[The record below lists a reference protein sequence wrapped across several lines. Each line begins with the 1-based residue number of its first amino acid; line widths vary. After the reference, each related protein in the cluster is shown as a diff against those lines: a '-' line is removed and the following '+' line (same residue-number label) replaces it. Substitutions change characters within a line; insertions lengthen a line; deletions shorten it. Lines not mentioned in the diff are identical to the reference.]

1 MLQDV
6 TRCRRRN
13 PVLRLQDPATRTYL
27 GSPSLARLPSGDLL
41 ATHDYFGP
49 GCPMNHEGEEHLTS
63 VYRSSDN
70 GRTWRNLT
78 HLANAYWS
86 TLFVHEGAVF
96 LLGVTQRYGSIVIR
110 RSDDGG
116 NTWTHPRDETCG
128 LLFRGG
134 PGRTPPSYHGAPV
147 PVLLHQG
154 RLYRAFEDY
163 RPDNPA
169 CDWTAAGFQAL
180 AVSCPA
186 DADLLRA
193 DAWTMSNRLPFDPA
207 WVPAAWGRLQAPGW
221 LEGNLVAATDHT
233 LRNIIRLNGN
243 PACWDRA
250 AILTLSGDG
259 RHLAFDPSTGFL
271 EFPGGHTKFTIR
283 RDPVDGGYLTVSNG
297 NLDPRA
303 PTNRSVLSLYRSRDL
318 RHWQWAGMLL
328 QHDADMPRETAFDQ
342 IGFQYADWQI
352 DGEDLILLVRTAADG
367 AHNFHDSNQITF
379 HRIRRFRRLTGK
391 PPTPPTPSGPS

>member
-49 GCPMNHEGEEHLTS
+49 GCPLNHEGEEHLTS

-70 GRTWRNLT
+70 GLTWRNIT
-78 HLANAYWS
+78 HIANAYWS
-86 TLFVHEGAVF
+86 TLFVHEGAVY

-110 RSDDGG
+110 RSDNNGD
-116 NTWTHPRDETCG
+116 TWTHPRDETCG

-147 PVLLHQG
+147 PMLLHQG

-163 RPDNPA
+163 RPENPA
-169 CDWTAAGFQAL
+169 CDWTAAGFQSL

-193 DAWTMSNRLPFDPA
+193 DSWTMSNRVAFDPA
-207 WVPAAWGRLQAPGW
+207 WVPSAWGQLREPGW
-221 LEGNLVAATDHT
+221 LEGNLVVAPDNT
-233 LRNIIRLNGN
+233 LRNVIRFNGL
-243 PACWDRA
+243 PSFRDHA
-250 AILTLSGDG
+250 AMLSLSEDG
-259 RHLAFDPSTGFL
+259 RHLAFDPATGFL
-271 EFPGGHTKFTIR
+271 DFPGGHTKFTIR
-283 RDPVDGGYLTVSNG
+283 TDPVDGGYLTLSNG
-297 NLDPRA
+297 NLDPQA

-318 RHWQWAGMLL
+318 RHWQWVDTLL
-328 QHDADMPRETAFDQ
+328 QYDPAMPRETAFGQ
-342 IGFQYADWQI
+342 IGFQYVDWLF
-352 DGEDLILLVRTAADG
+352 DGEDLLLLVRTAIDG
-367 AHNFHDSNQITF
+367 AHNFHDSNQISF
-379 HRIRRFRRLTGK
+379 HHIRNFRQLKGSAT
-391 PPTPPTPSGPS
+391 